1 MFYYTFFILNLK
13 IQVILDTIIK
23 INKTIFIIFLKFLNL
38 NFYFKNEFSK
48 KFHNINIKIKEIIY
62 FYYKKVFSARFK
74 KQKIIICNFKLNYN
88 SINL

>member
-38 NFYFKNEFSK
+38 NFYFKNEYIKYLRFLIFSS
-48 KFHNINIKIKEIIY
+48 
-62 FYYKKVFSARFK
+62 FY
-74 KQKIIICNFKLNYN
+74 
-88 SINL
+88 